1 MKHTILLFLTLIMIA
16 SCGGDSKSLNAIIE
30 SEDLETIRAKRAEIV
45 IQQQEINQ
53 QLARIDEVISELD
66 SIKKI
71 PLVTGFSVS
80 QETFKHFLEVQGS
93 VETKKNILL
102 YPEFSGQLTKILVTE
117 GQKVSSG
124 QILAEIDD
132 AGLSQQLAQLEVQAA
147 LAKTTFERQERL
159 WEQNIG
165 SEIAFLQ
172 AKASNEGQQK
182 VVNQMRSQVAK
193 TIIRAPFTGIID
205 DVITEQ
211 GTVVSAGQSPIF
223 RLVNLDDMYVQAD
236 VSETYL
242 STVTRNKDVE
252 IYLPVLGESIKSKV
266 SKVGNYINPN
276 NRSFKVEVNV
286 PNKNGIVKPNLTAR
300 LKINDYTNNEA
311 ILIPQSVIS
320 ENASGEQYIYIT
332 NATNKQNEVIAK
344 RTIVE
349 TGKTQGDYVEILR
362 GLKNGD
368 TIIIEG
374 ARSARDGQIV
384 ELKSVTGNE

>member
-1 MKHTILLFLTLIMIA
+1 MIA

-332 NATNKQNEVIAK
+332 NATNKQNEVIVK

>member
-1 MKHTILLFLTLIMIA
+1 MIA

-132 AGLSQQLAQLEVQAA
+132 VGLSQQLAQLEVQAA

-320 ENASGEQYIYIT
+320 ENASNASGEQYIYIT
-332 NATNKQNEVIAK
+332 NATNKQNEVIVK

>member
-1 MKHTILLFLTLIMIA
+1 MKHPILLFLTLIMIA
-16 SCGGDSKSLNAIIE
+16 SCGGDSKSLNSIIE
-30 SEDLETIRAKRAEIV
+30 SENLETIRAKRAEIV
-45 IQQQEINQ
+45 TQQQEINQ

-80 QETFKHFLEVQGS
+80 HEAFKHFLEVQGS

-102 YPEFSGQLTKILVTE
+102 YPEFSGQLTNVYVTE
-117 GQKVSSG
+117 GQKVTSG

-132 AGLSQQLAQLEVQAA
+132 AGLSQQLAQMEVQAA

-159 WEQNIG
+159 WEQKIG

-172 AKASNEGQQK
+172 AKANYEGQQK
-182 VVNQMRSQVAK
+182 VVDQMRSQVAK
-193 TIIRAPFTGIID
+193 TAIRAPFTGIID
-205 DVITEQ
+205 DVITEK

-223 RLVNLDDMYVQAD
+223 RLVNLDDMYVHAD
-236 VSETYL
+236 ISETYL
-242 STVTRNKDVE
+242 STVTLNKDVE

-276 NRSFKVEVNV
+276 NRSFKVEINV

-300 LKINDYTNNEA
+300 LKINDYTNTEA

-332 NATNKQNEVIAK
+332 NATTKQNEVIAK
-344 RTIVE
+344 RIIVE
-349 TGKTQGDYVEILR
+349 TGKTQGDYVEILQ

>member
-1 MKHTILLFLTLIMIA
+1 MKHAILLFLTLIMIA